1 VINWRRHVSQ
11 IFKFVRLS
19 DPVLPSGQNEYGDVM
34 AYKFSSDRRF
44 AVSRRQFLIGA
55 GAMGVSGL
63 TGCDGPSRDLSALAL
78 PPLAGLTR
86 GGRAV
91 GGMQNGELKQGIT
104 VLVAWS
110 SGCGYCRL
118 NHEFL
123 LTTRGH
129 PEFVIAGVV
138 SNDDESD
145 ARNYLQKYGN
155 PYNFVAFDD
164 DMQLGRLTGYTAV
177 PTTYLVDAT
186 AMVRK
191 VFVGAFDQER
201 LDEEF
206 MPALRQLV

>member
-1 VINWRRHVSQ
+1 VEFKPLSGHPVS
-11 IFKFVRLS
+11 I
-19 DPVLPSGQNEYGDVM
+19 
-34 AYKFSSDRRF
+34 
-44 AVSRRQFLIGA
+44 SRRQLLIGA
-55 GAMGVSGL
+55 GALGASGL
-63 TGCDGPSRDLSALAL
+63 AGCNGPSRDLSALSL

-86 GGRAV
+86 GGMSV
-91 GGMQNGELKQGIT
+91 GGMQNGELTQGVT

-118 NHEFL
+118 NHDFL
-123 LTTRGH
+123 LSTPRQ
-129 PEFVIAGVV
+129 PQFVVGGIV
-138 SNDDESD
+138 SNDDEED
-145 ARNYLQKYGN
+145 ARDYLMKHGN
-155 PYNFVAFDD
+155 PYKFVAFDD

-186 AMVRK
+186 ATVRK